1 MTQPHVSEH
10 DQLLHRL
17 EPARLIVVCGAGGV
31 GKTTVSATL
40 GLARATAGE
49 RVVVLT
55 IDPAKR
61 LADALGVTLAGDP
74 RPIEFEGV
82 APGHFN
88 AAMLDPQA
96 AFERVVDELNVR
108 PADRERLRA
117 SRLTKELTT
126 GVAGMQELMAVVE
139 LERLAR
145 GGHYDTIIL
154 DTPPALHVLDL
165 LDAPSRIAGLLA
177 GRMARMVGRASG
189 FAARLGNL
197 PGPGRALGRL
207 WGAELLTE
215 IAVFLE
221 AAAPFGR
228 ELEGRIKTVEAL
240 LRSDQTAF
248 LLVTSPQAR
257 PLTDASTLAKVLA
270 ERAHPVAGTIVNRR
284 RSIDR
289 SVLDA
294 DVDLS
299 DRAAALLEWSI
310 AVDSAERER
319 LAATTL
325 PAPVAT
331 LPELPAGSDV
341 DEALRTLRD
350 LLRPS

>member
-1 MTQPHVSEH
+1 MTDGYHVSEH
-10 DQLLHRL
+10 DALLQRL

-74 RPIEFEGV
+74 RAIEFDGV

-88 AAMLDPQA
+88 AAMLDPHA

-117 SRLTKELTT
+117 SRLTRELTT

-145 GGHYDTIIL
+145 GGHYDTIVL

-165 LDAPSRIAGLLA
+165 LDAPGRIAGLLA
-177 GRMARMVGRASG
+177 GRTARMVGRASG

-197 PGPGRALGRL
+197 PGPGRALGPHLGPGDHGPLHRRRRGRAARL
-207 WGAELLTE
+207 RRRG
-215 IAVFLE
+215 
-221 AAAPFGR
+221 AAAARGLTGQGR
-228 ELEGRIKTVEAL
+228 SSLSPERRKVMP
-240 LRSDQTAF
+240 RSVVSRASRSCRCS
-248 LLVTSPQAR
+248 TSSGWP
-257 PLTDASTLAKVLA
+257 P
-270 ERAHPVAGTIVNRR
+270 NRR
-284 RSIDR
+284 
-289 SVLDA
+289 
-294 DVDLS
+294 
-299 DRAAALLEWSI
+299 
-310 AVDSAERER
+310 
-319 LAATTL
+319 T
-325 PAPVAT
+325 
-331 LPELPAGSDV
+331 
-341 DEALRTLRD
+341 
-350 LLRPS
+350 